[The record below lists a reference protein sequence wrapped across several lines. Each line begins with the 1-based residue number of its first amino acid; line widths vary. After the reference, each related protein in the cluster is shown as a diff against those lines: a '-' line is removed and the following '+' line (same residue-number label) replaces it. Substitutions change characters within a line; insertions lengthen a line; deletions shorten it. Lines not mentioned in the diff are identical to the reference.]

1 MKKVINIGEA
11 CTGLQCHN
19 GLAQKIALRLVEPG
33 LTHTDFTFTQLD
45 EESNRFAN
53 MLVSLGV
60 KPQEKV
66 FIFLPKQAEVF
77 FAFLGALKA
86 QAIVCI
92 LFSNFGKEAVF
103 ERMID
108 AGASVLV
115 TKQSLFNKLKD
126 NLADVPSLAK
136 VILTDLPEAQNESV
150 LSYSQLAQASSSQ
163 FSIPETFAETPS
175 VLHYTSGS
183 TGKPKGVLHV
193 HSSLPYQIQTMDEVF
208 QLDPDDVYWCTA
220 DQAWV
225 TGVTYGIIGPWAKGL
240 TQIHYTGK
248 FDAVDWFNLL
258 EQEKVTIWYTAPTA
272 LRMLIQDETRILDKY
287 ALPALKRVYSVGE
300 PLNPEIIHWVRRVVK
315 REIYDTWFQ
324 TETGAIMISNRPGLE
339 VHPGSM
345 GKPLQGIEANVLAED
360 YSVLGPDLAGSLCLK
375 KGWPSMY
382 RTYLNMEE
390 QYKSKFHGEYYNT
403 GDQAKKDADG
413 YFWFIGRNDDVINT
427 SGHLVGPFEVES
439 VLLEMEEIVDVAII
453 GAPDEMLFEKI
464 VAFVKLKE
472 GLTWS
477 KGLEVQARIRV
488 TRQVSPI
495 AVPSEFVVVDRIP
508 KNRSG
513 KIMRRVLKAQY
524 TGQDVGDISTMED

>member
-1 MKKVINIGEA
+1 
-11 CTGLQCHN
+11 
-19 GLAQKIALRLVEPG
+19 
-33 LTHTDFTFTQLD
+33 
-45 EESNRFAN
+45 
-53 MLVSLGV
+53 
-60 KPQEKV
+60 
-66 FIFLPKQAEVF
+66 
-77 FAFLGALKA
+77 
-86 QAIVCI
+86 
-92 LFSNFGKEAVF
+92 
-103 ERMID
+103 
-108 AGASVLV
+108 
-115 TKQSLFNKLKD
+115 
-126 NLADVPSLAK
+126 
-136 VILTDLPEAQNESV
+136 
-150 LSYSQLAQASSSQ
+150 
-163 FSIPETFAETPS
+163 
-175 VLHYTSGS
+175 
-183 TGKPKGVLHV
+183 
-193 HSSLPYQIQTMDEVF
+193 
-208 QLDPDDVYWCTA
+208 
-220 DQAWV
+220 
-225 TGVTYGIIGPWAKGL
+225 
-240 TQIHYTGK
+240 
-248 FDAVDWFNLL
+248 
-258 EQEKVTIWYTAPTA
+258 VTIWYTAPTA

-287 ALPALKRVYSVGE
+287 TLPALKRVYSVGE

-345 GKPLQGIEANVLAED
+345 GKPLQSIEAYVLAED
-360 YSVLGPDLAGSLCLK
+360 YSVLGPEMAGSLCLK

-390 QYKSKFHGEYYNT
+390 QYKSKFHGDYYNT

-439 VLLEMEEIVDVAII
+439 VLLEMEEIVDVAVI